1 LRPFIAAAVVVF
13 SLFTQNAVAQIDIEK
28 EVEYKRRILLDVGQ
42 SKVISLTGDITRM
55 AIPDDAPFD
64 AIAVTTKQVL
74 ITGYSAG
81 TGMLTLF
88 DRADKPL
95 PILIE
100 VVADFSGLQS
110 QLKALYPK
118 ENITVSSDSDKV
130 VLSGSVTDAR
140 TIDEVE
146 KVAQLYSPSV
156 VNLLRPAGGQQVQLE
171 IKFAEVNR
179 TALREMGFSLF
190 GTNNGATAIGGIFG
204 SKNPGGGFIGTAPA
218 NGAQG
223 VPGTS
228 AAGNGLPPVVPSGS
242 FAGAFHFLGSFNTPI
257 PLSFTLDLLNSE
269 GLSRTLAEPTL
280 VSMSGEKARFLA
292 GGEFPIPTN
301 AANGQISTEFKQF
314 GIVMEFAPIVL
325 GGGIMQLAVVA
336 EVSDIDFAAGIT
348 TGVITI
354 PGLTSRRIETVV
366 RLRDGESFA
375 VAGLLSNR
383 TKSLVE
389 KVPLL
394 GDIPVLGALFRST
407 QYRQEETELLVVIT
421 PRLVEALPTMPE
433 LPGERMVNHPSDL
446 ELFLL
451 GRGLRE
457 RRAQN
462 SASISMPN
470 AMPAKAEMPLKKFA
484 EPAGAI
490 GFVH

>member
-1 LRPFIAAAVVVF
+1 MRPFIPAAVVVF
-13 SLFTQNAVAQIDIEK
+13 SLFAQNAAAQIDIEK
-28 EVEYKRRILLDVGQ
+28 EVEYKRRITLDVGQ
-42 SKVISLTGDITRM
+42 SKVISLTGDIARM
-55 AIPDDAPFD
+55 AIPDSAPFD
-64 AIAVTTKQVL
+64 AIAVTTKQVV
-74 ITGYSAG
+74 ITGFSAG

-88 DRADKPL
+88 DRSDRPL

-100 VVADFSGLQS
+100 VVADFSGLQA

-118 ENITVSSDSDKV
+118 ENITVSSDGGKV

-146 KVAQLYSPSV
+146 KVALLYSTSV

-190 GTNNGATAIGGIFG
+190 GTNNGATAIGGVFG
-204 SKNPGGGFIGTAPA
+204 SKNPGGGFLGTAPA
-218 NGAQG
+218 NGVQG
-223 VPGTS
+223 IPGTS
-228 AAGNGLPPVVPSGS
+228 AAPNGQPPVVPSGS

-301 AANGQISTEFKQF
+301 SINGQISTEFKQF

-325 GGGIMQLAVVA
+325 GGGVMQLSVVA
-336 EVSDIDFAAGIT
+336 EVSDIDFASGIT
-348 TGVITI
+348 TGAITI
-354 PGLTSRRIETVV
+354 PGLTSRRTETVV

-421 PRLVEALPTMPE
+421 PRLVEALSAMPE

-457 RRAQN
+457 RSAQN
-462 SASISMPN
+462 SETGSTPA
-470 AMPAKAEMPLKKFA
+470 ATPAKTGAPAKKFA

>member
-1 LRPFIAAAVVVF
+1 LRPFIPAAVVVCV
-13 SLFTQNAVAQIDIEK
+13 LFAQNAAAQLDIEK
-28 EVEYKRRILLDVGQ
+28 EVEYKKKITLEVGQ
-42 SKVISLTGDITRM
+42 SKVVTLTGDIARLV
-55 AIPDDAPFD
+55 IPETSPFE
-64 AIAVTTKQVL
+64 AIAVTTKQVI
-74 ITGYSAG
+74 ITGLSAG
-81 TGMLTLF
+81 SGMLTLF
-88 DRADKPL
+88 DRSDRPL

-100 VVADFSGLQS
+100 VISDFRGLEA

-118 ENITVSSDSDKV
+118 ENITVASDGGKV
-130 VLSGSVTDAR
+130 VLSGSVSDAR
-140 TIDEVE
+140 IIDEVE
-146 KVAQLYSPSV
+146 KVSLLYSDSV

-190 GTNNGATAIGGIFG
+190 GANNAGNVIGGIFG

-218 NGAQG
+218 NGTPG
-223 VPGTS
+223 IPGTS
-228 AAGNGLPPVVPSGS
+228 AAGNGAPVVPSGS
-242 FAGAFHFLGSFNTPI
+242 FPGTFHFLGSFNTLV
-257 PLSFTLDLLNSE
+257 PLSFTLDLLNSQ

-314 GIVMEFAPIVL
+314 GIVMEFAPVVL
-325 GGGIMQLAVVA
+325 GGGIMELSVVA
-336 EVSDIDFAAGIT
+336 EVSDIDFASGIT
-348 TGVITI
+348 TGAITI
-354 PGLTSRRIETVV
+354 PGLTSRRTETVV

-383 TKSLVE
+383 TKSLIE

-407 QYRQEETELLVVIT
+407 QYKHEETELLVVIT
-421 PRLVEALPTMPE
+421 PRLVEALPAMPE
-433 LPGERMVNHPSDL
+433 LPGERLVNHPSDL

-451 GRGLRE
+451 GRSLQERE
-457 RRAQN
+457 AQSSGSETTP
-462 SASISMPN
+462 SAT
-470 AMPAKAEMPLKKFA
+470 PAKTEAPVKKFA
-484 EPAGAI
+484 EPSGAI